1 MTNNLFVT
9 GKNSSMTHLVDSSR
23 KIKCDA
29 PTVTISNSSLIH
41 HKTLSVTKTVLSL
54 TKTVC
59 HRKEVLY

>member
-1 MTNNLFVT
+1 MTNNLFVIR
-9 GKNSSMTHLVDSSR
+9 KNSSMTNLVDSPR

-29 PTVTISNSSLIH
+29 PTVTISNSSLIR
-41 HKTLSVTKTVLSL
+41 HKILSVTKTVLSM